1 MLSDDYGESIAME
14 IEKTLISDELE
25 KENLKEEDTKMAES
39 KPEASKA
46 GGVNDLAAADTAS
59 NPATDASTDP
69 AADDNGDDTSDDD
82 DDDDLSATISDTD
95 SDKDT
100 SPKVDPEILLIKAT
114 ALKEEGNNFFKEN
127 DFDKAGRSCKSICGN
142 LLFICFSLLVCV
154 TFEIH
159 LSPLFPRFQI
169 DEECRH

>member
-14 IEKTLISDELE
+14 IEKTVISDELE
-25 KENLKEEDTKMAES
+25 KENVKEEDTKMAET
-39 KPEASKA
+39 KPEESNA
-46 GGVNDLAAADTAS
+46 GGVNDLAADSGS

-69 AADDNGDDTSDDD
+69 AADDNDGDTSDDD
-82 DDDDLSATISDTD
+82 DDLSDTISDTD

-127 DFDKAGRSCKSICGN
+127 DFDKAGRSCK
-142 LLFICFSLLVCV
+142 
-154 TFEIH
+154 
-159 LSPLFPRFQI
+159 
-169 DEECRH
+169 